1 MNSRYIL
8 QSILINK
15 ETNKI
20 TDALQWLLKNYKTLK
35 MNQFDEDDNY
45 LIITQHEL
53 SKNYFPILKQ
63 EINENLGIYFLY
75 YSNTIF
81 PTPAMLRHEKAH

>member
-1 MNSRYIL
+1 MNNRYIL

-81 PTPAMLRHEKAH
+81 PTPAML

>member
-45 LIITQHEL
+45 LIITQYEL

-81 PTPAMLRHEKAH
+81 PTPAMLNEKAH